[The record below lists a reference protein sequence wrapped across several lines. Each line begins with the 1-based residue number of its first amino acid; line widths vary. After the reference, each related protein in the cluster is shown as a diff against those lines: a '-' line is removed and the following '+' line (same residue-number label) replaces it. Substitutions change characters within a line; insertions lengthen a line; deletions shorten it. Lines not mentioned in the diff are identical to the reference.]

1 MKASLP
7 FPSTMTPYPKTH
19 PKEEHT
25 MPICAKKKIPWT
37 PEKPGGG
44 VFWGSCRLVDLEA
57 GILVTTNRT
66 KAQSGGGSWP
76 FGEKSPPPSPLFP
89 FGVFWLN
96 IESERWLPGEPT
108 VTSSPLPFFSPPA
121 IHAPPPPLFQW
132 RWLWVLISGNLW
144 VCPAW
149 KLRVRS
155 KPVPLPM
162 QEGSVPQMIAC
173 LH

>member
-1 MKASLP
+1 
-7 FPSTMTPYPKTH
+7 
-19 PKEEHT
+19 
-25 MPICAKKKIPWT
+25 MPICAKKIPWT

-44 VFWGSCRLVDLEA
+44 VLGQLAHSGLGGRHSSHDKSHKGSVGGRELAFWGEA
-57 GILVTTNRT
+57 
-66 KAQSGGGSWP
+66 
-76 FGEKSPPPSPLFP
+76 PPPSPLFL

-108 VTSSPLPFFSPPA
+108 VTSSPLPFFPSPPA
-121 IHAPPPPLFQW
+121 IHAPPHPLFQW

-149 KLRVRS
+149 KLRVCS